1 LLRLGKALPAER
13 SERDKTMQV
22 KLTEAATTQ
31 LKELMGKEIES
42 NNLNEDA
49 GLRLMVVGGGCSG
62 FTYKM
67 GFDENISEQD
77 KIMDIDGVKILID
90 EKSSL
95 YLQEVEVDFQ
105 DSLMGKGF
113 VFNNPNASGTCGCGS
128 SFSI

>member
-1 LLRLGKALPAER
+1 MTPSKCTKAPAQEAPRLQI
-13 SERDKTMQV
+13 T
-22 KLTEAATTQ
+22 LTEVATAE
-31 LKELMGKEIES
+31 LKSLMTREVES

-62 FTYKM
+62 FSYKM

>member
-1 LLRLGKALPAER
+1 M
-13 SERDKTMQV
+13 DIT
-22 KLTEAATTQ
+22 LTEVATTQ
-31 LKELMGKEIES
+31 LKTLLTKEVEAK
-42 NNLNEDA
+42 NLSEEA

-77 KIMDIDGVKILID
+77 KVMDIDGIKLVID
-90 EKSSL
+90 EKSGL
-95 YLQEVEVDFQ
+95 YLEAVEVDFQ
-105 DSLMGKGF
+105 DNLMGKGF

>member
-1 LLRLGKALPAER
+1 
-13 SERDKTMQV
+13 MQV

-31 LKELMGKEIES
+31 LKELMVKEIES

-62 FTYKM
+62 FSYKM

-77 KIMDIDGVKILID
+77 KIMDIDGIKLVID
-90 EKSSL
+90 EKSGL
-95 YLQEVEVDFQ
+95 YLEAVEVDFQ
-105 DSLMGKGF
+105 DNLMGKGF

>member
-1 LLRLGKALPAER
+1 
-13 SERDKTMQV
+13 MQV

-31 LKELMGKEIES
+31 LKELMVKEIES

-62 FTYKM
+62 FSYKM

-95 YLQEVEVDFQ
+95 YLHAVEVDFQ

-113 VFNNPNASGTCGCGS
+113 V
-128 SFSI
+128 

>member
-1 LLRLGKALPAER
+1 
-13 SERDKTMQV
+13 MQV

-31 LKELMGKEIES
+31 LKELMVKEIKS

-62 FTYKM
+62 FSYKM

-77 KIMDIDGVKILID
+77 KIMDIDGVKLVID
-90 EKSSL
+90 EKSGL
-95 YLQEVEVDFQ
+95 YLEAVEVDFQ
-105 DSLMGKGF
+105 DNLMGKGF

>member
-1 LLRLGKALPAER
+1 
-13 SERDKTMQV
+13 MQV

-31 LKELMGKEIES
+31 LKELMVKEIES
-42 NNLNEDA
+42 NNLTEDA

-62 FTYKM
+62 FSYKM

>member
-1 LLRLGKALPAER
+1 
-13 SERDKTMQV
+13 MQIT
-22 KLTEAATTQ
+22 LTELATTE
-31 LKELMGKEIES
+31 LKSLMTREVES

-67 GFDENISEQD
+67 GFDENISEKD
-77 KIMDIDGVKILID
+77 KVEVIGGVKIVVD
-90 EKSSL
+90 EKSAL
-95 YLQEVEVDFQ
+95 YLDAVEVDFQ
-105 DSLMGKGF
+105 DSLMGRGF